1 MLNHKLITPMA
12 RNRDQW
18 FLIGLIVALMGCTP
32 KTLIVGQVTNLVDD
46 GVVAFTRDNDLDLIE
61 KALPANIKLLE
72 TLLVSSPADGRLMTL
87 LSQLYGSYAFG
98 FGETRLEESR
108 YQVPPGNDMA
118 VHRLTRQVTRYYE
131 RGANY
136 ALTALEKNVPGAT
149 DAFQKVTAI
158 SAYLKK
164 LRVKDVA
171 PLFWYGFNLG
181 AMVNHNLDDIRIVSR
196 AHVARQVMERVI
208 ELDPA
213 YHHGGAHLFLMAYYG
228 SRSPMMGG
236 DQKRAGDHYQQL
248 KKIAGDD
255 YLLADL
261 VYARF
266 CLYQQ
271 QDRQGFVEMMTRII
285 DHPSTASDVALY
297 NAIAGRRAAIY
308 LSAVNSLFE

>member
-1 MLNHKLITPMA
+1 MLNQKLRMPMA
-12 RNRDQW
+12 RKRDQW
-18 FLIGLIVALMGCTP
+18 IFIGLVVALTGCTP
-32 KTLIVGQVTNLVDD
+32 KTMMVGQMTDLVDD

-72 TLLVSSPADGRLMTL
+72 TLLISRPEDGRLMTL

-98 FGETRLEESR
+98 FGETRIEESR
-108 YQVPPGNDMA
+108 YQSSPGDDKAMD
-118 VHRLTRQVTRYYE
+118 RLRRQVTRYYE

-136 ALTALEKNVPGAT
+136 ALTALEKNARGAT
-149 DAFQKVTAI
+149 DAFRKVTTI
-158 SAYLKK
+158 SAYLDK
-164 LRVKDVA
+164 LGIKDVA

-181 AMVNHNLDDIRIVSR
+181 AWVNYNLDDIRIVSR

-208 ELDPA
+208 ELDPG

-248 KKIAGDD
+248 KNIAGDD

-271 QDRQGFVEMMTRII
+271 QDRRGFVEMMKRII
-285 DHPSTASDVALY
+285 NHPSTASDVALY
-297 NAIAGRRAAIY
+297 NAIAGRRASIY
-308 LSAVNSLFE
+308 LAAVNSLFE